1 MYRHMFAYVCTQF
14 QMGYPLFITY
24 TRIYLFCFC
33 RRRFGPKEIES
44 YLRTEFN

>member
-14 QMGYPLFITY
+14 QMGITPPIQITY
-24 TRIYLFCFC
+24 IYLFCFC
-33 RRRFGPKEIES
+33 CRFGPKEIES